1 MYLCA
6 DLSESGLALKNFP
19 LALKEP
25 LHAKKV
31 NIKQKCASISC
42 QSHIFETFSILHAI
56 DFWYAPRLPRERL
69 LSFTPGCWKSSNL
82 NTKNVKW
89 KKTPPPS
96 DTPRKNP
103 RIFSCEMLEDFK
115 EFFIHPKYTANRMWH
130 FIQHVHKQVGKASP
144 PLFGI
149 SQPYTSDCIALLIPL
164 SQFPTFGILIFF
176 VTHSYPWSFLP
187 APACQVPPLKLC
199 PLKALS
205 QVVLP
210 PLTTLSWGWTAFWE
224 CLCCILRPG
233 VLQSWKQV
241 ALINH
246 PIITFAAGH
255 PSVTMGL
262 CSTCPVPKQ
271 Q

>member
-6 DLSESGLALKNFP
+6 DLSESGLALKHFP

-69 LSFTPGCWKSSNL
+69 LSFTPGCWKFSNL
-82 NTKNVKW
+82 NTKNVKL
-89 KKTPPPS
+89 KRTPPPS

-115 EFFIHPKYTANRMWH
+115 EFFNHPKYTANRMWH

-149 SQPYTSDCIALLIPL
+149 SQPYTSDCIALLIPV
-164 SQFPTFGILIFF
+164 SQFPTFGILIFLLLIPTLGAFFLELLHAKFHLWNYVLWRLFHKLSLLHWPLSHGAGLHFF
-176 VTHSYPWSFLP
+176 VPVLHSQTRSCP
-187 APACQVPPLKLC
+187 ALEADGIDQPPN
-199 PLKALS
+199 
-205 QVVLP
+205 Q
-210 PLTTLSWGWTAFWE
+210 
-224 CLCCILRPG
+224 
-233 VLQSWKQV
+233 
-241 ALINH
+241 
-246 PIITFAAGH
+246 
-255 PSVTMGL
+255 
-262 CSTCPVPKQ
+262 
-271 Q
+271 